1 MATSVVLNPNFLA
14 SEVGLV
20 LKTIGLDLTTHKDYL
35 DKTETTVV
43 KAGKVISTG
52 TMKGIIFQDVD
63 LAGSSATAQVPA
75 PIMVAGYYIASKV
88 SGTTTDLAAQ
98 GLFSMSEPAVS
109 RPN

>member
-1 MATSVVLNPNFLA
+1 MAENVVSTPNFLA

-20 LKTIGLDLTTHKDYL
+20 LKTIGLDLTTHKTYL
-35 DKTETTVV
+35 DGTVV

-52 TMKGIIFQDVD
+52 NIKGIIFQDVD
-63 LAGSSATAQVPA
+63 LAGSDATHQVIA
-75 PIMVAGYYIASKV
+75 PIMVAGYYIGSKV

-98 GLFSMSEPAVS
+98 GLFSMSEAAVT